1 MPYKKK
7 LIVLLTIIGSL
18 VLIYTIS
25 LLFDPEVTG
34 TRSASYVWL
43 DSRLAAR
50 AARIVISNPGQD
62 ANEFIKRDGKWF
74 IVHDE
79 IELPVRQLRVE
90 DFLGIFT
97 SRASWPVRS
106 TTAASHPRLGLDV
119 ETASRVTIYGE
130 NSTLLD
136 ILLGSSD
143 VTGREINVRRHGQ
156 NEVRSGDNL
165 IRVYILGTVNSWFNL
180 RLIPESEDGRISV
193 NNVQRL
199 SVFKEGET
207 QIFSRRNREWVVSGI
222 SVASPDQS
230 AIESYIRTV
239 LNTEGDDFVHTISG
253 DDPIFNYCRIVLEL
267 GDGSI
272 RTIRLTEPTEES
284 FRIFASV
291 DNSGFVYSISPWAAR
306 RLFRTASDFERQ

>member
-119 ETASRVTIYGE
+119 ETASG
-130 NSTLLD
+130 
-136 ILLGSSD
+136 
-143 VTGREINVRRHGQ
+143 
-156 NEVRSGDNL
+156 
-165 IRVYILGTVNSWFNL
+165 
-180 RLIPESEDGRISV
+180 
-193 NNVQRL
+193 
-199 SVFKEGET
+199 
-207 QIFSRRNREWVVSGI
+207 
-222 SVASPDQS
+222 
-230 AIESYIRTV
+230 
-239 LNTEGDDFVHTISG
+239 
-253 DDPIFNYCRIVLEL
+253 
-267 GDGSI
+267 
-272 RTIRLTEPTEES
+272 
-284 FRIFASV
+284 
-291 DNSGFVYSISPWAAR
+291 
-306 RLFRTASDFERQ
+306 